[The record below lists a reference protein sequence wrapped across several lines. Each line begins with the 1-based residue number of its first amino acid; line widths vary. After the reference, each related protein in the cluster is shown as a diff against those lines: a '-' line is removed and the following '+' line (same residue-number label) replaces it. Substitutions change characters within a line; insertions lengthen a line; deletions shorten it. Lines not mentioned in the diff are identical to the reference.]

1 MLPTFSTIKIAHAT
15 EDANQPG
22 DFGNGSTFFAYL
34 DIINLSGWVSPSASP
49 QRAAGPL
56 PCARGAA
63 GRAWA
68 AVCPSEK
75 WARSSQTPADTHR
88 SWGAAVWQHLDV
100 QELNYVLLI
109 SSSPSSMLLQPPERT
124 LYRGFAG
131 AVRFRCHHVW
141 KCKRCSTAQG
151 KV

>member
-1 MLPTFSTIKIAHAT
+1 M
-15 EDANQPG
+15 G
-22 DFGNGSTFFAYL
+22 
-34 DIINLSGWVSPSASP
+34 VPSASP

-56 PCARGAA
+56 PCAVGAA
-63 GRAWA
+63 GHAWA

-75 WARSSQTPADTHR
+75 WARSSETPADTHR

-109 SSSPSSMLLQPPERT
+109 SGGLSNMLLQPPERM

-131 AVRFRCHHVW
+131 AV
-141 KCKRCSTAQG
+141 
-151 KV
+151 